1 MPTFWDLP
9 TKTIDLGDGN
19 TVNVRKLT
27 FADAQKI
34 WDDRSLYEGAAET
47 AAIRY
52 AAAVLR
58 LSICGWAGPGF
69 EGRGV
74 SPENI
79 DGLPMTI
86 VNQLGSEA
94 VEFCML
100 TDAEKKASNADT
112 KSE

>member
-9 TKTIDLGDGN
+9 TKIIDLGDGN
-19 TVNVRKLT
+19 SVTVRKLT
-27 FADAQKI
+27 FADAQKV
-34 WDDRSLYEGAAET
+34 WGDRSLYEEPAET
-47 AAIRY
+47 APTRY

-58 LSICGWAGPGF
+58 LAISAWAGPGF

-79 DGLPMTI
+79 DALPMSI

-100 TDAEKKASNADT
+100 TDNEKKVSSAPT
-112 KSE
+112 T

>member
-1 MPTFWDLP
+1 MATFWDLP
-9 TKTIDLGDGN
+9 TKNIDLGEGN
-19 TVNVRKLT
+19 SVTVHKLT

-34 WDDRSLYEGAAET
+34 WGDRSLYDGPAET
-47 AAIRY
+47 AATRY

-58 LSICGWAGPGF
+58 LAISGWAGPGF

-74 SPENI
+74 SIENI
-79 DGLPMTI
+79 DALPMGI

-100 TDAEKKASNADT
+100 SDDEKKVSNPPT
-112 KSE
+112 T

>member
-9 TKTIDLGDGN
+9 TKTIDLGNGN
-19 TVNVRKLT
+19 TVTVEKLT
-27 FADAQKI
+27 FADAQRI
-34 WDDRSLYEGAAET
+34 WGDRSLYEGPTET
-47 AAIRY
+47 AATRY

-58 LSICGWAGPGF
+58 LAVCAWAGPGF

-79 DGLPMTI
+79 DALPMTI

-100 TDAEKKASNADT
+100 SSDEKNG
-112 KSE
+112 

>member
-19 TVNVRKLT
+19 TVTVRKLT
-27 FADAQKI
+27 FADAQKV
-34 WDDRSLYEGAAET
+34 WGDKSLYEGPAET
-47 AAIRY
+47 AATRY

-58 LSICGWAGPGF
+58 LAISAWAGPGF

-74 SPENI
+74 SPEHI
-79 DGLPMTI
+79 DALPMSI
-86 VNQLGSEA
+86 INQLGSEA

-100 TDAEKKASNADT
+100 SDDEKKASTADT
-112 KSE
+112 K